1 MPRTMLHLCT
11 LLCLALTTT
20 GCLRSYSM
28 LTVNRDG
35 SGTIADTVL
44 FSPRL
49 VQMMESFGA
58 IDGVESS
65 ESQSKQLWN
74 DSTISADAEKIGPG
88 VTVKKVDT
96 LTLGGYKGY
105 VALFDVKD
113 VTKISLDKK
122 RGAEKLASPGLDSE
136 AGGSSVDDD
145 EDLAITFAYDKK
157 GTLIINNPMG
167 RDNSNPAPDT
177 SAPQSPEELR
187 QSLDMMSGFM
197 RGLRMRMRVAV
208 NGTISQCDATT
219 FNNGTI
225 TMIEVDF
232 DKLLD
237 AWEENPALM
246 ESFESLKDGDMQEI
260 QKVMSQ
266 FPPGALVVELQPKIT
281 VRF

>member
-1 MPRTMLHLCT
+1 MSRTMLHLCT

-88 VTVKKVDT
+88 VSVKKVDT

-122 RGAEKLASPGLDSE
+122 RGAEKLASPGPDSE
-136 AGGSSVDDD
+136 ANGSSVDDD
-145 EDLAITFAYDKK
+145 LAITFSYDKK

-167 RDNSNPAPDT
+167 RDYSNPTPDV

-197 RGLRMRMRVAV
+197 RGLRMRMRIAV

-219 FNNGTI
+219 LNNGTI

>member
-1 MPRTMLHLCT
+1 MSRTMLHLCI

-35 SGTIADTVL
+35 SGSIADTVL

-74 DSTISADAEKIGPG
+74 DSTINADAEKIGPG

-96 LTLGGYKGY
+96 LTQGGYKGY
-105 VALFDVKD
+105 VAVFDVKD

-122 RGAEKLASPGLDSE
+122 RGADKLASPGLDSE
-136 AGGSSVDDD
+136 TGGSSVDDD
-145 EDLAITFAYDKK
+145 EDLAITFSYDKK

-167 RDNSNPAPDT
+167 LDNSKPAPDT

-197 RGLRMRMRVAV
+197 RGLRMRMRIAV

-219 FNNGTI
+219 LNNGTI